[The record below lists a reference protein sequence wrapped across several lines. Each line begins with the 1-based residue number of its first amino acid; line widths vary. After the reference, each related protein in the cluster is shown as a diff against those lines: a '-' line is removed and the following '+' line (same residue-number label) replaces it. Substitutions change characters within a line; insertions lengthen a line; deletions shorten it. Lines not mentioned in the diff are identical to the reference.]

1 MDENLKK
8 KRTTRIT
15 IIACIALVV
24 IFSVAQMLI
33 KKPSANNNDVM
44 IQAANEINKKCPI
57 MVDSITRFDNSAAL
71 TNNVFQFNYTITNA
85 DKSNYDTFAL
95 QNAVRPLTLNLL
107 KADPKYK
114 LYRDNNTT
122 LSFVYHDKNG
132 SYLCNILMN
141 SNDTK

>member
-15 IIACIALVV
+15 IVACIALVV

-33 KKPSANNNDVM
+33 KKSSTNNDVM
-44 IQAANEINKKCPI
+44 TQAANEINKKCPI
-57 MVDSITRFDNSAAL
+57 MADSITRFDNSAAL

-85 DKSNYDTFAL
+85 DKSNYDTIAL
-95 QNAVRPLTLNLL
+95 QSAVRPITLNLL
-107 KADPKYK
+107 KTDPKYK

-132 SYLCNILMN
+132 SYLCNVLMN

>member
-15 IIACIALVV
+15 IVACIALVV

-33 KKPSANNNDVM
+33 KKSSTNNDVM
-44 IQAANEINKKCPI
+44 TQAANEINKKCPI

-85 DKSNYDTFAL
+85 DKSNYDTIAL
-95 QNAVRPLTLNLL
+95 QSAVRPITLNLL
-107 KADPKYK
+107 KTDPKYK

-132 SYLCNILMN
+132 SYLCNVLMN

>member
-24 IFSVAQMLI
+24 IFSVAQMLV
-33 KKPSANNNDVM
+33 KKPSTNNDIM
-44 IQAANEINKKCPI
+44 TQAANEINKKCPI

-85 DKSNYDTFAL
+85 DKSNYDTTTL

-107 KADPKYK
+107 KTDPKYK

-132 SYLCNILMN
+132 SYLCNVLMN
-141 SNDTK
+141 STDTK